1 MKRIVLNLLSLML
14 ILPCSV
20 SAMDIVSI
28 EPDKSVYENKDIA
41 GDAEYLKAV
50 AELFSDKY
58 VVESL
63 KTADITAVDEFY
75 EAMSASTTIE
85 ELDEGTTKFEADVI
99 GDAQFRKKISAFK
112 LFGGLSGYYAHFEPI
127 CYYKIH
133 RDIVLVGG
141 YSVYSKTYENPMDAY
156 WQCVCRIEDMTREK
170 VSYDTRMQ
178 MVDKIKS
185 IDDYINQDNR
195 FKIFILQDG
204 KINSLWE
211 RGDV

>member
-1 MKRIVLNLLSLML
+1 MKKIILILTSLIL

-41 GDAEYLKAV
+41 GDMKYLKTV
-50 AELFSDKY
+50 AEMFSYRY

-75 EAMSASTTIE
+75 EAMSASATLE
-85 ELDEGTTKFEADVI
+85 ELDEGVTKFEADVI
-99 GDAQFRKKISAFK
+99 GDAELRKKMNAFK
-112 LFGGLSGYYAHFEPI
+112 LFGGLSGYTAHFEPV

-141 YSVYSKTYENPMDAY
+141 YSVYNKTYENPMDAY
-156 WQCVCRIEDMTREK
+156 WQCVCRIEDMTRE
-170 VSYDTRMQ
+170 VVNYDTRMQ
-178 MVDKIKS
+178 MIDKIKG

-195 FKIFILQDG
+195 FKIFILKDG

-211 RGDV
+211 RGDI